1 MTCPH
6 CGCTLFFDC
15 ECPETVRIFEVAI
28 ELYHEDLQRTM
39 FRSLE
44 ESRDQ

>member
-15 ECPETVRIFEVAI
+15 ECPETVAIFEDAI
-28 ELYHEDLQRTM
+28 DSYHDDIVLSR
-39 FRSLE
+39 RE
-44 ESRDQ
+44 ESSDVSL